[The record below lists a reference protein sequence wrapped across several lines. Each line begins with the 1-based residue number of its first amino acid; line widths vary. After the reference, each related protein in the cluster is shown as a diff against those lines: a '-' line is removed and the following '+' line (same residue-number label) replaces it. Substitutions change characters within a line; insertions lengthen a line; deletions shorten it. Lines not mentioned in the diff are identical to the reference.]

1 MLDTK
6 VLSELTK
13 RLMLR
18 VVRGRPIFL
27 FSKRNIVEKGLLIDK
42 RIVRAVKELFIMS
55 TFRSPHDF
63 VFHTYQPSN
72 RVQMRI
78 KLSIPKLRE
87 WLHGDTHSS
96 STSVGED
103 DNRGT
108 SLLDPKKQ
116 SQLIEWLVKRIII
129 RKHPKEEDN
138 LQILLQFEAEEE
150 RVLKLVTKVQ
160 AQWRRLQS
168 LRCAK
173 DETTKQYEKIFVR
186 ENNVFAYRNIVTDE
200 RQWEKPKL
208 LGNLDLNDPVD
219 EWRVEEMVDSTT
231 GEKQQYFANYGTG
244 QTSWLSE
251 EDAARMVQRRYRSK
265 HEADLLGKKL
275 HLKDVVKAM
284 KFIHGAR
291 ERYELE
297 PRKLSNIVNFA
308 LVVHCLDL
316 DFIKA
321 KPVYEKALELSPN
334 HPLICRAYGI
344 FLLASRQ
351 TPYATSFQTACRLFN
366 EANVIDLTQV
376 RFQSAAEIYF
386 RWAVLVDAK
395 NPLTLLNY
403 ALLHQCIY
411 KKYDHAEKIYRAALA
426 LDPTNSLVS
435 ENYRFFLNE
444 RYPGGEY
451 LSQGPPFSVL
461 RRSKVIEEQPE
472 WAEWRKMT
480 DIECPKSGF
489 EKFWYNRLTKE
500 TSFEQPCQKMIWQ
513 TRLSRSKCIAG
524 KPSNWVEYFDSRL
537 QQSFYYDVYTKQ
549 YSCKNG

>member
-1 MLDTK
+1 
-6 VLSELTK
+6 
-13 RLMLR
+13 
-18 VVRGRPIFL
+18 
-27 FSKRNIVEKGLLIDK
+27 
-42 RIVRAVKELFIMS
+42 
-55 TFRSPHDF
+55 
-63 VFHTYQPSN
+63 
-72 RVQMRI
+72 MRI

-87 WLHGDTHSS
+87 WLCDDTHSS
-96 STSVGED
+96 STAVGED
-103 DNRGT
+103 SNRGT

-116 SQLIEWLVKRIII
+116 SRLIEWLVKRIII
-129 RKHPKEEDN
+129 RKHPKEENN
-138 LQILLQFEAEEE
+138 LQVLLQFEAEEE

-173 DETTKQYEKIFVR
+173 DKTTKQYEKIFVR

-208 LGNLDLNDPVD
+208 LGTHDLNDPVD
-219 EWRVEEMVDSTT
+219 EWRAEEMVDSTT
-231 GEKQQYFANYGTG
+231 GEKQQYYANYGTG

-275 HLKDVVKAM
+275 HLNDVVKAM

-291 ERYELE
+291 DRYELE

-351 TPYATSFQTACRLFN
+351 TPYATTFQTACRLFN
-366 EANVIDLTQV
+366 EANIIDPTQV

-386 RWAVLVDAK
+386 RWAVLVDAR
-395 NPLTLLNY
+395 NPLALLNY

-411 KKYDHAEKIYRAALA
+411 RKYDHAEKIYRAALA

-489 EKFWYNRLTKE
+489 ETFWYNRLTKE

-513 TRLSRSKCIAG
+513 TRLSRSKCTAG
-524 KPSNWVEYFDSRL
+524 KTSNWVEYFDSRL
-537 QQSFYYDVYTKQ
+537 QQSFYFDVYTKQ
-549 YSCKNG
+549 YSCKSG